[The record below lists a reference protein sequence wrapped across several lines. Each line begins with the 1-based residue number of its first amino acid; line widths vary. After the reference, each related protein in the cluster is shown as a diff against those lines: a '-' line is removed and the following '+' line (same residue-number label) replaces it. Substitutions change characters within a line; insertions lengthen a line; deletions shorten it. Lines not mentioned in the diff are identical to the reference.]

1 MNTILVYAGAI
12 FLSILTVLSI
22 DGIIIRIS
30 REPDDDLW
38 MSIAIING
46 ILAACLIA
54 ILLISPLKVG

>member
-12 FLSILTVLSI
+12 SLSILTVLSI

-30 REPDDDLW
+30 QEPDDDLCG
-38 MSIAIING
+38 IAVING

-54 ILLISPLKVG
+54 ILLISKV

>member
-22 DGIIIRIS
+22 DGIIIWIS
-30 REPDDDLW
+30 REPDDESIGLL
-38 MSIAIING
+38 IAIMNG

-54 ILLISPLKVG
+54 ILLISKVG